1 MPTLY
6 GRDYTRQE
14 LMRQFDDASEVFGV
28 RLATL
33 GDGAERSVRV
43 LQFRTGNGLIF
54 DILVDR
60 GFDLG
65 SLEYREAAL
74 GFHSPTGFRSPWLH
88 NAEGEVVQATMFAEN
103 LHLVR

>member
-1 MPTLY
+1 M
-6 GRDYTRQE
+6 
-14 LMRQFDDASEVFGV
+14 
-28 RLATL
+28 
-33 GDGAERSVRV
+33 RV
-43 LQFRTGNGLIF
+43 LQFRTGNGLTF

-60 GFDLG
+60 GFDLD

-103 LHLVR
+103 LHLLRRVEIEVGTHAIQYTTK